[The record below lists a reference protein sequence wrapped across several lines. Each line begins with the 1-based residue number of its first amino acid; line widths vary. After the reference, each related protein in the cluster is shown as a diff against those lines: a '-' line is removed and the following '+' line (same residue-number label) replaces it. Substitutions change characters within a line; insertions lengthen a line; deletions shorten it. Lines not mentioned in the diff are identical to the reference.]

1 MKLDEFLA
9 HPTFSIHKTDVES
22 FRDEFIEKGCEM
34 FLWENRVYSSEQNSY
49 QYNGKIDIHP
59 NISSFLEK
67 LSDFADDELYFIYP
81 EDFSPN
87 FLMAKELSKNAK
99 RSYVL
104 DNIFIEDDT
113 KNWIS
118 VFDVNDVENLAMM
131 FNAVYY
137 NIPFKG
143 DNYGGYKMFGKGL
156 MYYADCLQNNGR
168 RLKIRGTLT
177 HFQGNG
183 IRRDINPR
191 YILESRRV
199 IEMLLRLNYFKDEYE
214 LFINMKDY
222 LLPFLQDSYLKT
234 RAVLGEKIVQYRNTL
249 VDLKNRMIADGII
262 ARKWKTEQALYTLTK
277 KEYDDAVFQYRPRW
291 LEPQSL
297 DIYIPSLNIAIE
309 YQGQQHYQSIDFFG
323 GEKAFEYR
331 KKLDARKKQLCLE
344 HNVKLIEWPYTDDIS
359 VNNLNFKILETKR

>member
-1 MKLDEFLA
+1 
-9 HPTFSIHKTDVES
+9 
-22 FRDEFIEKGCEM
+22 
-34 FLWENRVYSSEQNSY
+34 
-49 QYNGKIDIHP
+49 
-59 NISSFLEK
+59 
-67 LSDFADDELYFIYP
+67 
-81 EDFSPN
+81 
-87 FLMAKELSKNAK
+87 
-99 RSYVL
+99 
-104 DNIFIEDDT
+104 
-113 KNWIS
+113 
-118 VFDVNDVENLAMM
+118 MM

-156 MYYADCLQNNGR
+156 MYYADCLQNNGK